1 MPLFRKP
8 ATVAISA
15 CFALSAL
22 VLSSPPATGA
32 ESGKGSAIIRIDATK
47 ATVAK
52 KAEGTYTLHIPAGS
66 AGQWMGERTNSRGE
80 ERLRVGNLT
89 AKQLSSRWKDFR
101 YSSSG
106 VKTTITWD
114 SGQERPSMAP
124 GRLTQPKVSANGI
137 TFGFT
142 TDRTLPFSMTG
153 VTINLQRAPG
163 KSMRTDYDPEG
174 RVDLSGDL
182 KFMSGYYG
190 DPQSVDQRLFNS
202 TNDNTCWSHT
212 FYNVGK
218 TEGMPDGTCSNVEY
232 SEGSTAWYYADAW
245 ETDTAVSLT
254 ITLKPADEAKFV
266 YSSVIVTAAA
276 DW

>member
-1 MPLFRKP
+1 MPLIRKP
-8 ATVAISA
+8 ATIAISA
-15 CFALSAL
+15 CFALSAI
-22 VLSSPPATGA
+22 VLSSPPATAAG
-32 ESGKGSAIIRIDATK
+32 SGKGLAIIRIDASK
-47 ATVAK
+47 ATVTK
-52 KAEGTYTLHIPAGS
+52 KADGTYALQIPSGS
-66 AGQWMGERTNSRGE
+66 AGQWMGERTNSRGK

-89 AKQLSSRWKDFR
+89 ATQLSSRWKDFR

-137 TFGFT
+137 TFSFAT
-142 TDRTLPFSMTG
+142 ERPLPSSMKG

-163 KSMRTDYDPEG
+163 KSMRTDYDPEN

-190 DPQSVDQRLFNS
+190 DPQSVDQRLFNA
-202 TNDNTCWSHT
+202 TNENTCWSHT
-212 FYNVGK
+212 FYTIGA
-218 TEGMPDGTCSNVEY
+218 TESIPNGTCSNVEY
-232 SEGSTAWYYADAW
+232 SEGSTHWYYDDAW
-245 ETDTAVSLT
+245 DNNTAVSLT
-254 ITLKPADEAKFV
+254 VTLKPPNEAKFV
-266 YSSVIVTAAA
+266 YSSIIVTAEA